1 MCLKEK
7 DSHICNS
14 QGKREARNGGE
25 GGNGEWFTMHQ
36 GLPPVNNSFAVL
48 ISKHMQLKT
57 MLNGE
62 VDVSAVDVL
71 VRVNREMA
79 PALPHTEP
87 LSHCFKM

>member
-1 MCLKEK
+1 MV
-7 DSHICNS
+7 HNAPGI
-14 QGKREARNGGE
+14 
-25 GGNGEWFTMHQ
+25 T
-36 GLPPVNNSFAVL
+36 PVNNSLAVL

-79 PALPHTEP
+79 RALPHTEP
-87 LSHCFKM
+87 LSHCFTM